1 LTEAIPDQAEQGV
14 QNLTVRLIG
23 QYTHFSTSSTAT
35 FGAGITVVGTPTWV
49 SDTEIDAVI
58 DISPISYV
66 GSRVVTVTTPNIPC
80 SYQPPTT
87 QDVAGVTYQGCTP
100 GVTTGTGKEIVD
112 ASVFSIIQGPAIITG
127 VSPNTGNEG
136 QEIVFNITGLDTHWQ
151 QNFTQF
157 YIAGG
162 GSDITVNDVIINSAT
177 SATVDISISQTANAG
192 PRSVYM
198 VTAGESLTDSGAF
211 VVTGGVPAIS
221 YVTPNSA
228 QPGTTE
234 LQVTVVGNAYTQWA
248 TGASTVSFG
257 PGITIVSQEV
267 TDASHI
273 VADITIGAT
282 CTSPGVPVGCAQ

>member
-1 LTEAIPDQAEQGV
+1 VECPPAGTVLDSNV
-14 QNLTVRLIG
+14 Q
-23 QYTHFSTSSTAT
+23 
-35 FGAGITVVGTPTWV
+35 
-49 SDTEIDAVI
+49 
-58 DISPISYV
+58 
-66 GSRVVTVTTPNIPC
+66 
-80 SYQPPTT
+80 
-87 QDVAGVTYQGCTP
+87 YQGCPNT
-100 GVTTGTGKEIVD
+100 TTGKGTEIVNNN
-112 ASVFSIIQGPAIITG
+112 VFSIIPGPAIITT

-211 VVTGGVPAIS
+211 VVTGGVPSIS
-221 YVTPNSA
+221 YLTPNSA
-228 QPGTTE
+228 QPGTAE
-234 LQVTVVGNAYTQWA
+234 LQVTVVGNAYTQWSTA
-248 TGASTVSFG
+248 SGSTVSFG
-257 PGITIVSQEV
+257 PGITIDSQEV

-273 VADITIGAT
+273 VADITVGPT
-282 CTSPGVPVGCAQ
+282 CTSPNVPVGCAQYGYRTVVVQTGTQGLTGNFDVVAPPPPPTPYVWYESPSSGITRRHHAHRLGCEQHNHQQLPDRESD